1 MSDLKYMNDGTVRY
15 PPKYHYINIHFYPDE
30 IKEEVK
36 FLPDIEKWETAM
48 EGLYKSKEREII
60 LYPSYTYFSPK
71 LTISEDYQYRITLK
85 KYEADTYVSGGIY
98 TSINND
104 SEYYLSEDYQYRIT
118 LKKYEA
124 DTYVSGGIYTSINN
138 DSEYY
143 LLSCLTL
150 YEENNSEFPLLSSVT
165 EKGTIFY
172 TFVLNDLGIE
182 RVKVRILSGKG
193 V

>member
-71 LTISEDYQYRITLK
+71 LTISEDYQYRI
-85 KYEADTYVSGGIY
+85 A
-98 TSINND
+98 
-104 SEYYLSEDYQYRIT
+104 